1 MIKCELGLT
10 EVKGPK
16 EIVLAEFSTLCFYI
30 LHLCD
35 KNITSE
41 ELKERLKQAIET
53 KPEDVEEPS
62 DEETALALAIL
73 SLLSKED

>member
-1 MIKCELGLT
+1 MIKCELGIT
-10 EVKGPK
+10 EVKGHK
-16 EIVLAEFSTLCFYI
+16 DVVLAEFSTICFYI

-41 ELKERLKQAIET
+41 ELKEKLNEAIET
-53 KPEDVEEPS
+53 KPEDVKEHT
-62 DEETALALAIL
+62 DEETAFALAIL

>member
-1 MIKCELGLT
+1 MIKCELGIT
-10 EVKGPK
+10 EVKGHK
-16 EIVLAEFSTLCFYI
+16 DVVLAEFSTICFYM

-41 ELKERLKQAIET
+41 ELKEKLNEAIET
-53 KPEDVEEPS
+53 KPE
-62 DEETALALAIL
+62 EETALALAIL

>member
-1 MIKCELGLT
+1 MIKCELGIT
-10 EVKGPK
+10 EVKGHK
-16 EIVLAEFSTLCFYI
+16 DVVLAEFSTICFYM

-41 ELKERLKQAIET
+41 ELKEELNEAIGT
-53 KPEDVEEPS
+53 KPEDVKQHS
-62 DEETALALAIL
+62 DEETALASAIL